1 MSITPA
7 APPFNW
13 HGFAASRVRDSQFHL
28 TFNSLSP
35 AAFART
41 VDNF

>member
-13 HGFAASRVRDSQFHL
+13 HGFAPSCVRDSQFHL
-28 TFNSLSP
+28 TINRLSP
-35 AAFART
+35 AAFACP